1 MKSRI
6 LLLMVFIVVALSV
19 FSPISSLVAQEEKQ
33 GTEVAESTITKE
45 EKYILTLKTMIGD
58 MQNLRRQIA
67 AKEKALSNAQLQ
79 VDKTSISDEINKIA
93 GRLHALERDFDQVST
108 GIDLSMF
115 DEKPQTTF
123 KWEDEV
129 LDLLRPII
137 LEAKKMT
144 AKPRQIEKL
153 HNDIAYYE
161 VRLPILQK
169 ATENIDLLMAR
180 AKDQT
185 LKKEF
190 AELKKVWSDRQE
202 QTMNQMS
209 TAKLKLEELT
219 REKKSALDSLSE
231 LFELFFKSRGK
242 NLLLATAAFLGVFF
256 MLRLMHR
263 FIYRVSPIHRNRPV
277 YIRVFDVLYHLGTG
291 LGSTFAFILVLY
303 ACGDWVLITLISLF
317 LLGFIWTA
325 KKNIMQFW
333 KEIKLL
339 LNLGSVRENE
349 RLIYHGVPW
358 KVVSLNLY
366 SELENPALKS
376 RLRLPLA
383 AFMELTSYPCHA
395 DEPWFPC
402 REKEWVI
409 LSDGTRGEV
418 VSQTHEMV
426 RLALRGG
433 AFKTYP
439 TQDFLAQ
446 APLNLSHNFR
456 LKVVFGIDY
465 KHQGDCTHKIPEQL
479 GKNVT
484 EKLAAN
490 GFGEDLILLR
500 VDFKTAAA
508 SSLDFEII
516 ADFNG
521 RSAPLYGR
529 LTREIQR
536 FSVDA
541 CNQFGWEIPFTQ
553 VTLHQASNTN

>member
-1 MKSRI
+1 
-6 LLLMVFIVVALSV
+6 MVFIVVALSV

-58 MQNLRRQIA
+58 MHNLRKQIA
-67 AKEKALSNAQLQ
+67 AKEKALSTAQLQ
-79 VDKTSISDEINKIA
+79 VDKTSISEEINKIA
-93 GRLHALERDFDQVST
+93 GRLHALERDFDQVAT
-108 GIDLSMF
+108 GIDLAMF
-115 DEKPQTTF
+115 DEKPQTAF

-144 AKPRQIEKL
+144 ARPRQIEKL
-153 HNDIAYYE
+153 RNDIAYYE
-161 VRLPILQK
+161 ARLPILQK
-169 ATENIDLLMAR
+169 ATENIDLLMAQ
-180 AKDQT
+180 AKDST
-185 LKKEF
+185 LKNEF
-190 AELKKVWSDRQE
+190 LELKKVWSDRQE
-202 QTMNQMS
+202 QTMNQMT
-209 TAKLKLEELT
+209 TATLKLEELT

-277 YIRVFDVLYHLGTG
+277 YIRIFDVLYHLGTG
-291 LGSTFAFILVLY
+291 LGSTVAFILVLY
-303 ACGDWVLITLISLF
+303 AFGDWVLITLISLF
-317 LLGFIWTA
+317 LLGFVWAA
-325 KKNIMQFW
+325 KRNIMQFW

-339 LNLGSVRENE
+339 LNLGAVRENE

-366 SELENPALKS
+366 SELENPSLKS

-383 AFMELTSYPCHA
+383 AFMELTSYPCG

-426 RLALRGG
+426 QLALRGG
-433 AFKTYP
+433 AFKTYS

-446 APLNLSHNFR
+446 APLNISHNFR

-465 KHQGDCTHKIPEQL
+465 KHQADCTRKIPEQL
-479 GKNVT
+479 GKTVT
-484 EKLAAN
+484 EKLGEN
-490 GFGEDLILLR
+490 GFGDDLIDLR

-521 RSAPLYGR
+521 RSAPAYGR
-529 LTREIQR
+529 LIREIQR
-536 FSVDA
+536 FCVDA
-541 CNQFGWEIPFTQ
+541 CNEFGWEIPFTQ
-553 VTLHQASNTN
+553 VTLHQA